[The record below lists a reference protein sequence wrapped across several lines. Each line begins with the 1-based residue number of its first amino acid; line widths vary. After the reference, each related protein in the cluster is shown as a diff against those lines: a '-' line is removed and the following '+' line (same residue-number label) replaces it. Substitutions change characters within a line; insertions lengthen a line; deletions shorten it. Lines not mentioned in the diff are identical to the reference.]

1 MLSYYTKRSSGEEF
15 EKVKTPTGALLWV
28 RGEHFDLDDAAT
40 LSQQFGLNRSILE
53 DVTDSGELP
62 RADFDD
68 GQEYIFL
75 RVPERTKKGKVHT
88 RPLLAVL
95 DGDHFFSLS
104 HDETL
109 VSPEIIQKMATSSSS
124 GGTGLLLATIA
135 GVVGMY
141 EDLIQHTSVIIQD
154 TGQRLHSREVTNQ
167 DFIHFVTV
175 EDNLNQYQRNL
186 EGILAVARR
195 LSDNSHQL
203 FDDQDQES
211 LEDITLHIQQLLVG
225 VDTYFKSVESIRNA
239 YGTIANNTL
248 NERMKTLTVFTVLIA
263 LPNVFFGMYGM
274 NVILPFAEEPWAY
287 GAIVAFASLLIGLV
301 YTLAKRLRIF

>member
-28 RGEHFDLDDAAT
+28 RGEHFDLDDAKT

-109 VSPEIIQKMATSSSS
+109 VAPEIIQKMAATTT

-135 GVVGMY
+135 GVVSMY
-141 EDLIQHTSVIIQD
+141 EDLIQRTSVIIQD
-154 TGQRLHSREVTNQ
+154 TGQRLHSHEVTNQ

-186 EGILAVARR
+186 EGILAVAKR
-195 LSDNSHQL
+195 LSDNTHDL
-203 FDDQDQES
+203 FTDQDKES

-263 LPNVFFGMYGM
+263 LPNVVFGMYGM
-274 NVILPFAEEPWAY
+274 NVILPFSEEPWMY
-287 GAIVAFASLLIGLV
+287 GAIVVFAIVLLVLV
-301 YTLAKRLRIF
+301 YALAKRFRIF